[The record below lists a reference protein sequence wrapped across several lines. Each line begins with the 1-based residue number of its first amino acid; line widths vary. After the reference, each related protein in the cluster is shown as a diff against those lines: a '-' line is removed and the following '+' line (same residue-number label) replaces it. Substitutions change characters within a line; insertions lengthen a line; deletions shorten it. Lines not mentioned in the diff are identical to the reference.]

1 MLKLENLQ
9 LLNTNAPRE
18 TLAYLD
24 KDAVYKIPVSGKD
37 PLNIKTWLEKQKL
50 TRQVSDGILSFN
62 NSTYK
67 IPRVLEISDKE
78 VFVKEERMIGTPL
91 KTSFVE
97 TLTPKD
103 LDVIY
108 KALANFTNDINQSR
122 PVLTQ
127 KDTFDMSTSVEYM
140 GATKIDEILKKLK
153 KYIPEKELQIV
164 RKAKEWFDVASDKD
178 ASVVFAH
185 GDMNEHNIFFDKKT
199 KTVSIIDFAEAKYQ
213 NADYMFGVDYA
224 RLGWLDI
231 DRLIAEYEKLPKK
244 QNVNVRTSSNVKS
257 MRNAL
262 YNFKSAAAEFLHK
275 PNIATKIRIGIIQQD
290 IEKIK
295 KIYNQINSTKELKK
309 ATTVIKEEN
318 KLENNIK
325 KIKQKT
331 K

>member
-295 KIYNQINSTKELKK
+295 KIYNQINSTEELKK